1 MADEATREKE
11 TQRKPK
17 QTDKSKAEGKDT
29 FRAFRDMAGRG
40 NPREGTEAETEAEGR
55 EQNQGQETLPRLF
68 RDMAE
73 DRDRDRERDDDQG
86 IERTPKKKPPTPPRN
101 DR

>member
-55 EQNQGQETLPRLF
+55 EIPLSGYNDIILTLRPVTLF
-68 RDMAE
+68 
-73 DRDRDRERDDDQG
+73 
-86 IERTPKKKPPTPPRN
+86 
-101 DR
+101 